1 MCVAVMNLIDY
12 QSFLNELIS
21 TLEAD
26 PVVWGLIALG
36 STADATY
43 RDEWSDHDFWIITA
57 PGAQSHYLDTYVWLP
72 RTHDIL
78 MTVRHGV
85 SYRTVLYR
93 NQHEVEYAVFDPNEA
108 VGGKIDRYQVL
119 IDRHDISSLAESIK
133 LQTHQQRT
141 SGLVKSDLLEHFCS
155 LLWTAYVRWARGEH
169 LSSQRYI
176 QFAADTLL
184 DLFQAHDGFKK
195 SRAADQLDPR
205 RRLEQREPELGQEL
219 LRIGGLV
226 PPEAGIAMIDLAERK
241 LMARTPELAW
251 EKVSVVKAWLQSAG

>member
-1 MCVAVMNLIDY
+1 MNSIDY
-12 QSFLNELIS
+12 QDFLNELTS

-26 PVVWGLIALG
+26 PLVWGLIALG
-36 STADATY
+36 STADATS

-57 PGAQSHYLDTYVWLP
+57 PEVQSHYLDTYVWLP
-72 RTHDIL
+72 HAHNIL

-93 NQHEVEYAVFDPNEA
+93 NKHELEYAVLAPKEA
-108 VGGKIDRYQVL
+108 VGGKIDRFQVL
-119 IDRHDISSLAESIK
+119 IDRHDIRSLAQSIK

-141 SGLVKSDLLEHFCS
+141 SGLVKSDLLEHLCL
-155 LLWTAYVRWARGEH
+155 LLWTAYARWARGER

-176 QFAADTLL
+176 QFAVDTFL
-184 DLFQAHDGFKK
+184 DLLQAHDSFKM
-195 SRAADQLDPR
+195 SSAADNLDPR

-226 PPEAGIAMIDLAERK
+226 SPAAGVALIDLAERK
-241 LMARTPELAW
+241 LLARTPELAW
-251 EKVSVVKAWLQSAG
+251 EKLSVVKEWLQAAG